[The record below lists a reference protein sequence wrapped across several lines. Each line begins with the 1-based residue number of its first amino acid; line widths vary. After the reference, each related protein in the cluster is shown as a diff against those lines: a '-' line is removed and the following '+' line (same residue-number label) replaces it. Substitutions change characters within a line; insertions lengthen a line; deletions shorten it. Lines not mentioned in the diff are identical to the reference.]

1 MYFETSSAAADMHSA
16 APDKRSAAP
25 DKRSAAVNSRFAAEK
40 GALRQTLNG
49 LKIEIFRTL
58 HLVCKKSIFPQY

>member
-1 MYFETSSAAADMHSA
+1 MYFETSSAAADMH
-16 APDKRSAAP
+16 SAAP

-58 HLVCKKSIFPQY
+58 YRNVTSEKSLKLFMF

>member
-1 MYFETSSAAADMHSA
+1 MYFETSSAAADMH
-16 APDKRSAAP
+16 SAAP

-58 HLVCKKSIFPQY
+58 SLANRLHL

>member
-1 MYFETSSAAADMHSA
+1 MYFETSSAAADMH
-16 APDKRSAAP
+16 SAAP

-49 LKIEIFRTL
+49 LKIEFFRTL
-58 HLVCKKSIFPQY
+58 LLPAQIYPQ